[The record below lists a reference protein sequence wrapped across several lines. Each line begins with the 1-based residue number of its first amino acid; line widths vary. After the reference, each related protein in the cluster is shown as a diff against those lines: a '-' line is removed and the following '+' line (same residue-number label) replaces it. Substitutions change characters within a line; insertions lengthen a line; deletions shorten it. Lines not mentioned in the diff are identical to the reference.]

1 MKRILSRRM
10 ILRGAAGAALALP
23 MLDDIPRAHAQAKSA
38 GAGAG
43 GTGLPAAGTGG
54 PKRLL
59 ILYSPNGTIASSW
72 ASTGSGAT
80 FTPGAILQPLVD
92 AGHKNDL
99 IIVQG
104 LDTSASLDGP
114 GGDAHGLGIGCLL
127 TGTELQAGSQFLA
140 GCGLPGQFCG
150 ESGWPGGI
158 SIDQFIAKQLA
169 APTPRLSIDFAIKR
183 MAASIWSRV
192 SYTAAGGFPVEPYD
206 DPSVAYADLFANVGM
221 SSANVAVQTSRR
233 KSVLDEV
240 SGELRALSA
249 SLSNADKRKI
259 DAHLTQLQQIE
270 TGLMALGP
278 GSTVSGCAKP
288 TAPTLGASA
297 PVMINASGM
306 EVHSD
311 PAVDTDVPLRNQ
323 LAQQMLVAAMT
334 CDMARVGT
342 IMMAPSRSDIFLSWL
357 PGGSTESH
365 HDLSHEPDTNA
376 AAQQMLVKINQW
388 YATQVAQLITSL
400 KAVKE
405 NGGTMFDNTLLLWCN
420 ELGKGNNHSHTDI
433 PIMLA
438 GSAGGYLKTGQAVRM
453 PAATPQNRLHLSMAH
468 AMGLSSVATFG
479 NAKFCAG
486 GPITEIVA

>member
-38 GAGAG
+38 APGGA
-43 GTGLPAAGTGG
+43 LPAPGKGG
-54 PKRLL
+54 PKRL
-59 ILYSPNGTIASSW
+59 IIMYSPNGTIASSW

-80 FTPGAILQPLVD
+80 FTPGAILQPLVM
-92 AGHKNDL
+92 AGHTKDL
-99 IIVQG
+99 TIVQG
-104 LDTSASLDGP
+104 LDIMASTDGP

-183 MAASIWSRV
+183 MAASIWSRM
-192 SYTAAGGFPVEPYD
+192 SYTGPNGLTVEPFD
-206 DPSVAYADLFANVGM
+206 DPTVAFAQLFANVGM
-221 SSANVAVQTSRR
+221 SSSSVALQLSRR

-240 SGELRALSA
+240 TGELKALSA
-249 SLSNADKRKI
+249 SLSAADKFKVE
-259 DAHLTQLQQIE
+259 AHLAQIQQIE
-270 TGLMALGP
+270 TGLTAPPAGM
-278 GSTVSGCAKP
+278 VMGCAKP
-288 TAPTLGASA
+288 PAPTLGASA
-297 PVMINASGM
+297 PVMINGSGM

-311 PAVDTDVPLRNQ
+311 PTVDADVPMRNL
-323 LAQQMLVAAMT
+323 LAQQMLVAALA

-342 IMMAPSRSDIFLSWL
+342 IFMAPSRSDIFLSWL
-357 PGGSTESH
+357 PGGSKESH
-365 HDLSHEPDTNA
+365 HDTSHEPDTNA
-376 AAQQMLVKINQW
+376 VAQQMLVTINQW
-388 YATQVAQLITSL
+388 YATQVAQVVTAL
-400 KAVKE
+400 KAVPE

-438 GSAGGYLKTGQAVRM
+438 GSAGGYIKTGQAVTM
-453 PAATPQNRLHLSMAH
+453 PSGTPQNRLFLSMAH
-468 AMGLSSVATFG
+468 AMGLPDVTMFG
-479 NAKFCAG
+479 NPKWCTG